1 MKDSVYY
8 AELTP
13 TAFRARLAAAP
24 IAYLPLGTLE
34 WHGEHLPLGSDGLQ
48 AQGFFE
54 RLAREVGGM
63 VLPMLFLAPDMRFEI
78 NGEAYYGMDY
88 FGFPGNDAHQLDG
101 SAYWV
106 PDEFFAQ
113 LIAHCLTQ
121 LRRAGFRIVVAHGHA
136 PSVQCV
142 CANREVWEHR
152 YGLKIFS
159 CWREDESDG
168 LGIQTDHAGGNETSL
183 MMAMHPH
190 LVHMEY
196 LDPNPSV
203 PPLAVGDED
212 PRTTASVERG
222 QKAIALNLAR
232 MAKLLRESLFAL

>member
-1 MKDSVYY
+1 M
-8 AELTP
+8 
-13 TAFRARLAAAP
+13 
-24 IAYLPLGTLE
+24 
-34 WHGEHLPLGSDGLQ
+34 
-48 AQGFFE
+48 
-54 RLAREVGGM
+54 
-63 VLPMLFLAPDMRFEI
+63 
-78 NGEAYYGMDY
+78 
-88 FGFPGNDAHQLDG
+88 
-101 SAYWV
+101 
-106 PDEFFAQ
+106 
-113 LIAHCLTQ
+113 
-121 LRRAGFRIVVAHGHA
+121 VAHGHA